1 MDWDRLTG
9 SLDFNTLRRAY
20 ARHTA
25 RPTEVVN
32 AVYERIAHFGDRNV
46 WIHLADKDSVLEQA
60 RALETAGAD
69 GKPLWGLPFSVKDC
83 NDVPGM
89 PTTNAFPPSAY
100 VAQSTGP
107 AIQRLLDA
115 GALCIGKVNM
125 DQFGIGLVGTRSPYG
140 ECNSVFND
148 THISGGS
155 SSGSGVSVG
164 AGLVSFSVG
173 NDAAGSGR
181 VPAGFNNIVGVKPT
195 PGAVSNSAVS
205 GGGVVKTLET
215 IAFFALTVEDGREL
229 LQLAGGYDAAEPFS
243 KPEADSIDYSEAQ
256 LPRRF
261 RFGILSDAHLY
272 TDGDNETVS
281 AYEEAIREMERI
293 GGVPYSVDFAPFA
306 EARNLLYDGPW
317 IAERSLVMDSML
329 SAHRDEIFPVTRQIL
344 SKATEFTAQDTFRAI
359 HRLAELKRDVRP
371 MWDEISF
378 LLVPTTPTSYTRQQI
393 ADDPI
398 ELNTRLGTYTNFV
411 NLLGMCGCAVPSGFR
426 SNGTAIGMTLL
437 SESFR
442 DGLVLEAA
450 RRYHAERCRE
460 GLTLG
465 ATEASHPYA

>member
-1 MDWDRLTG
+1 MHWDRLTG
-9 SLDFNTLRRAY
+9 SLDFNTLRGAY
-20 ARHTA
+20 ARGIIL
-25 RPTEVVN
+25 PTEVVE
-32 AVYERIAHFGDRNV
+32 AVYERIARFGNRSV
-46 WIHLADKDSVLEQA
+46 WIHLAEKEAVLAQA
-60 RALETAGAD
+60 RALESEGAE
-69 GKPLWGLPFSVKDC
+69 GRPLWGIPFSVKDC

-100 VAQSTGP
+100 VAQRTGP
-107 AIQRLLDA
+107 AVQRLLDA

-140 ECNSVFND
+140 ECSSVFNEAY
-148 THISGGS
+148 ISGGS
-155 SSGSGVSVG
+155 SSGSGVSVA

-229 LQLAGGYDAAEPFS
+229 LKLAGGYDPADPFS
-243 KPEADSIDYSEAQ
+243 KPEADSIDYREDQ

-272 TDGDNETVS
+272 TDGDNETAA
-281 AYEEAIREMERI
+281 AYEEAIGVMERI
-293 GGVPYSVDFAPFA
+293 GGVPYLVDFAPFA

-329 SAHRDEIFPVTRQIL
+329 REHRDEIFPVTRQIL
-344 SKATEFTAQDTFRAI
+344 SKAAEFTAQDTFRAI
-359 HRLAELKRDVRP
+359 HRIAELKRDVRS
-371 MWDEISF
+371 MWDEITF
-378 LLVPTTPTSYTRQQI
+378 LMVPTTPTSYTRKQI

-411 NLLGMCGCAVPSGFR
+411 NLMGMCGCAAPTGFR

-450 RRYHAERCRE
+450 RRFHAERCRD

-465 ATEASHPYA
+465 ATGARHPDA